1 MREQNVKWNF
11 YPKLAWSGIQKNR
24 RLYLPYLLTCIGMI
38 MMYYILAFLADS
50 DVLHHLRGG
59 DSIQMVLS
67 LGTGVIAIFSMIF
80 LFYTNS
86 FLVRRRKKEFGLYN
100 ILGMGKRNLAR
111 ILVWE
116 TGMTFGISF
125 FTGTV
130 SGVAF
135 SKLAELVLVNIMQGE
150 VTYSFSVSLSALKN
164 ALLWFAVVFLLILI
178 NTLRQIHTANPVALL
193 KSENTG
199 EKAPKANWV
208 LGIAGAAL
216 LGVAYYLAVSI
227 EEPLS
232 ALFVFFLAVIMVIV
246 ATYLLFIAGSVVLCR
261 ILQKNKK
268 YYYKAN
274 HFVSVSS
281 MAYRMKRNGAG
292 LASIC
297 ILITMVLVMIA
308 STTCLYI
315 GSEDS
320 IRARYPRDVAMSVR
334 TYSLDTL
341 QGEQWNQMRESLL
354 LGTEEYRDDMTNELE
369 YVTAA
374 TFGYLEDGCIETDV
388 TRMSEF
394 SIDTYDKLVQVY
406 YISLADY
413 NRLMGKAE
421 ELSEDEAF
429 VYTVRLDFSESHIAV
444 NGGKSY
450 RVKEVLKDFIGNGD
464 AALNI
469 IPSVFIVVPDLK
481 AAVEPLM
488 GLADYNGNPMV
499 QIGWYYGFDMET
511 DDAAQLQ
518 MMNLLHENC
527 RSLSILH
534 QDEIYSY
541 SYEAAAPQRA
551 DFYGTYGGLFFIGI
565 MLSIVFVFAAVLII
579 YYKQIS
585 EGYEDQSRFEIMQ
598 KVGMTK
604 RDIRRCI
611 NSQMLTV
618 FYLPLLA
625 AGLHLAFAF
634 PMIQKLLMLFNL
646 MDIKLLIL
654 TTLISF
660 LIFAL
665 FYMLVYRK
673 TSKAYYAIVSD
684 CES

>member
-511 DDAAQLQ
+511 DDDAQLQ

-684 CES
+684 SES

>member
-11 YPKLAWSGIQKNR
+11 YPKLAWSGIQKNK
-24 RLYLPYLLTCIGMI
+24 RLYFPYLLTCIGMI

-50 DVLHHLRGG
+50 GVLQYLKGG
-59 DSIQMVLS
+59 DSIQLVLS
-67 LGTGVIAIFSMIF
+67 LGTRVIAIFSLIF

-86 FLVRRRKKEFGLYN
+86 FLIRRRKKEFGLYN

-111 ILVWE
+111 ILIWE
-116 TGMTFGISF
+116 TVMTFGISF
-125 FTGTV
+125 LIGTFA
-130 SGVAF
+130 GVAF
-135 SKLAELVLVNIMQGE
+135 SKLAELALVNIMQGE
-150 VTYSFSVSLSALKN
+150 VTYTFSVSLSALKN
-164 ALLWFAVVFLLILI
+164 ALLWFAVIFLLILL

-193 KSENTG
+193 RSENTG

-208 LGIAGAAL
+208 LGIAGAIL
-216 LGVAYYLAVSI
+216 LGAAYYLAVSI

-232 ALFVFFLAVIMVIV
+232 ALLVFFFAVIMVIV

-297 ILITMVLVMIA
+297 ILITMVLVMLA

-320 IRARYPRDVAMSVR
+320 IRARYPRDVAMSIR

-354 LGTEEYRDDMTNELE
+354 LGTEAYRDDMTNELE

-374 TFGYLEDGCIETDV
+374 TFGYMKDGCIETDV

-413 NRLMGKAE
+413 NRLMGKSE

-429 VYTVRLDFSESHIAV
+429 VYTVRLDFEESHIAV
-444 NGGKSY
+444 NRGKIY
-450 RVKEVLKDFIGNGD
+450 RVKEVLEDFIGNGS
-464 AALNI
+464 AALSM
-469 IPSVFIVVPDLK
+469 IPSVFIVVPDLQV
-481 AAVEPLM
+481 AVEPLI
-488 GLADYNGNPMV
+488 GLADYNGNQMI
-499 QIGWYYGFDMET
+499 QMGWYYGFDMDT

-518 MMNLLHENC
+518 ALDLIYQNC
-527 RSLSILH
+527 RSLIDTYP
-534 QDEIYSY
+534 QEIQSFTC
-541 SYEAAAPQRA
+541 EAAAHDRA

-625 AGLHLAFAF
+625 AGMHLAFAF
-634 PMIQKLLMLFNL
+634 PLIQKLLMLFNL

-654 TTLISF
+654 TTVISF
-660 LIFAL
+660 MIFAL

-673 TSKAYYAIVSD
+673 TSKAYYVIVSD
-684 CES
+684 YE

>member
-38 MMYYILAFLADS
+38 MMYYIVAFLADS
-50 DVLHHLRGG
+50 DVLQYLKGG
-59 DSIQMVLS
+59 DSIQMVLT
-67 LGTGVIAIFSMIF
+67 LGTGVIAIFSLIF

-86 FLVRRRKKEFGLYN
+86 FLIRRRKKEFGLYN

-125 FTGTV
+125 FIGTV
-130 SGVAF
+130 AGVAF
-135 SKLAELVLVNIMQGE
+135 SKLAELALVNIMQGE
-150 VTYSFSVSLSALKN
+150 VTYTFTVSVSALKN
-164 ALLWFAVVFLLILI
+164 AFLWFAVIFVLILL

-193 KSENTG
+193 RSENTG
-199 EKAPKANWV
+199 EKAPRANWL
-208 LGIAGAAL
+208 LGIAGAVL
-216 LGVAYYLAVSI
+216 LGAAYYLAVSI
-227 EEPLS
+227 EEPLT
-232 ALFVFFLAVIMVIV
+232 ALVWFFVAVIMVIV

-297 ILITMVLVMIA
+297 ILITMVLVMLA

-341 QGEQWNQMRESLL
+341 QGEQWNKMRESLL
-354 LGTEEYRDDMTNELE
+354 LGTEAYRDDMTNELE

-374 TFGYLEDGCIETDV
+374 TVGYMKDGCIETDV

-429 VYTVRLDFSESHIAV
+429 VYTVRLDFEESHIAV
-444 NGGKSY
+444 NRGKIY
-450 RVKEVLKDFIGNGD
+450 RVKEVLEDFIGNGS
-464 AALNI
+464 AALSM
-469 IPSVFIVVPDLK
+469 IPSVFIVVPDLQ

-488 GLADYNGNPMV
+488 GLADYNGNQMI
-499 QIGWYYGFDMET
+499 QMGWYYGFDMEM

-518 MMNLLHENC
+518 ALDLIYHNC
-527 RSLSILH
+527 RSLIDTYPQEVQSFTC
-534 QDEIYSY
+534 
-541 SYEAAAPQRA
+541 EAAARDRA

-604 RDIRRCI
+604 QDIQRCI

-625 AGLHLAFAF
+625 AGMHLAFAF
-634 PMIQKLLMLFNL
+634 PLIQKLLMLFNL

-654 TTLISF
+654 TTVISF

-673 TSKAYYAIVSD
+673 TSKAYCTIVSD
-684 CES
+684 HE

>member
-1 MREQNVKWNF
+1 MREQNGKWNF

-50 DVLHHLRGG
+50 DVLQHLRGG
-59 DSIQMVLS
+59 DSIQMVLL

-125 FTGTV
+125 LVGTV
-130 SGVAF
+130 AGVAF

-150 VTYSFSVSLSALKN
+150 VTYTFSVSLSALKN
-164 ALLWFAVVFLLILI
+164 ALLWFAVVFLLILL

-193 KSENTG
+193 RSENTG

-208 LGIAGAAL
+208 LGIAGAVL
-216 LGVAYYLAVSI
+216 LGVAYYFAVSI

-232 ALFVFFLAVIMVIV
+232 ALLVFFLAVIMVIV

-334 TYSLDTL
+334 TFSLDTL

-354 LGTEEYRDDMTNELE
+354 LGTEAYQDDMTNELE

-374 TFGYLEDGCIETDV
+374 TFGYMEDGCIETDV
-388 TRMSEF
+388 TRMAEF

-413 NRLMGKAE
+413 NRMMGKAE

-429 VYTVRLDFSESHIAV
+429 VYTVRLDFEESHIAV
-444 NGGKSY
+444 NRGKTY
-450 RVKEVLKDFIGNGD
+450 RVKEVLQDFIGNGN
-464 AALNI
+464 AALSI
-469 IPSVFIVVPDLK
+469 IPSVFIIVPDLK
-481 AAVEPLM
+481 TAVEPIM
-488 GLADYNGNPMV
+488 GLADYIGNPLI
-499 QIGWYYGFDMET
+499 QLGWYYGFDMES
-511 DDAAQLQ
+511 DDATQLQ
-518 MMNLLHENC
+518 VLNLLHENC
-527 RSLSILH
+527 RTLSILR
-534 QDEIYSY
+534 QDELYSY
-541 SYEAAAPQRA
+541 SCEAAARDRA

-604 RDIRRCI
+604 QDIRRCI

-646 MDIKLLIL
+646 MDMKLLIL
-654 TTLISF
+654 TTVISF
-660 LIFAL
+660 LIFAV

-673 TSKAYYAIVSD
+673 TSKAYFAIVSD